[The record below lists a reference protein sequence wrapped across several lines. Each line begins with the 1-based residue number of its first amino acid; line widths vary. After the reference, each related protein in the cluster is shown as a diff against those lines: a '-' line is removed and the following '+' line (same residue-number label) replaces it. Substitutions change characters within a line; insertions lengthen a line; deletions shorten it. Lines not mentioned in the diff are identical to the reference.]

1 MSYDKPL
8 FLFTCAG
15 VENQSAIENIFIF
28 VSKKAL
34 KIKGKKILK
43 YTLISII
50 SLVLLLTGLVFS
62 LQIPGVQNFVK
73 DKLVVYLEKKIQTK
87 VSLDRVYIDFPNSLV
102 IENLYLQGQDVDT
115 LLAVKSLDVGLHIPK
130 LLNNTADITSVNL
143 QGVRAHVIRAA
154 DGSFNFQYIIDAFAT
169 KDEEESE
176 TKPFIISLDKINL
189 EDIGITFTDKQA
201 GNDIKFY
208 LNTFA
213 TRVKTF
219 DLENNTYGVDN
230 ISLDGLRLKLQQ
242 DLVAEVTQKVEEK
255 VDSLSQQKPLKINV
269 NSIDFT
275 NFDVSYN
282 DDTTKTNAS
291 ILFAELNT
299 KIKTIDLE
307 KNFFEVDQVTLK
319 KANIKASLFLPEE
332 KNKETSDNEK
342 QTETASPLQ
351 LKLNKLILEDVLA
364 SYDNTAVQP
373 LAKGIDFNHLNF
385 SKLHFEMADFV
396 MQNQHFSGKII
407 KTEITEK
414 SGLQVNRLAT
424 RFLYTDK
431 EAYLKELI
439 LETPK
444 TLLQD
449 EIALRY
455 SSVNQ
460 LTENLGDVAVEANL
474 KKSRI
479 ALSDLL
485 ILAPQLQKTEPFATY
500 KNAVL
505 AVDARVKGTV
515 DNLDIGTFKV
525 SGLDKTVVNVSG
537 RIKNAT
543 RPSQLW
549 FDIDV
554 REFTSS
560 ASTVTALL
568 PKNTIPN
575 TVALPPQFRING
587 KAKGTA
593 DNLKADLTL
602 NSTFGKAAVQAVIDM
617 RRKNQ
622 EVYAV
627 KANLQQLDIGKF
639 IKNPAI
645 GAVSGTIAASGESF
659 NPEKADAKLNAH
671 IASARYAA
679 YTYQGLDVNGAVNNG
694 QYNVKVNSKDPAA
707 LLALQAN
714 GVFTKEQP
722 TVALNGRIE
731 KLDIHKTG
739 FYESPLIIA
748 GTIDADFQN
757 LDPDALNGYLH
768 LNDFAVS
775 DTKEILPINDMKLEA
790 VASDSINQIKLLSQI
805 ADIELSGKYRLT
817 QIFGSVL
824 QTINQYYQ
832 FQKPSDIKENS
843 GIDPH
848 QHFTLNA
855 RIKNDE
861 LIQKFVPEL
870 TSFET
875 ITLTGTYDA
884 DTKKIEIDGSMPK
897 VTYGKNTI
905 ENAALKVNNTNE
917 ALQYNLIVAAL
928 QSESMAVRNIA
939 VQGNVADN
947 TISYD
952 ISTKDE
958 KKEVQYQLAGILK
971 SFENSMQIALNEN
984 GLRLNYEDWKVN
996 PENMIQL
1003 SDKGI
1008 LAQHFIISNKG
1019 SQIGMQSQNAEP
1031 NSPLQ
1036 ISIKDFKI
1044 ESITEIIKKDSLL
1057 AKGTI
1062 NGTAQLND
1070 LKHNMTFTSDVKVDN
1085 LIVYGSKVG
1094 NLEVKVD
1101 NTTTDRLN
1109 ADVALSGFNNNMK
1122 LSGFYDTSEQVFD
1135 LQMYIEQLQMESL
1148 QGFTMN
1154 AVTDAKGYLSGRLRI
1169 KGTTDNPDIIGKL
1182 KFNEVGLNV
1191 TQLGTSFKDI
1201 NDAIAFTEEGLQF
1214 NRFKINDAEGNAL
1227 ILNGKVMTRTYRDY
1241 AFALTVN
1248 GRDFK
1253 VVNSEKSD
1261 NQMMYGV
1268 MAIDANLNIKGDMN
1282 LPKVDGRLTV
1292 TDKTDF
1298 TFVLP
1303 QSSPGLQE
1311 REGIVEFIDEDQVA
1325 LQQTIKTDTVS
1336 SQSTLKGMDVSV
1348 NIELDKDAKLSI
1360 VIDKANGDF
1369 VKLQGEAELTG
1380 GIDPSGKT
1388 TLVGRYEVNE
1398 GAYEMS
1404 VNILKRKFD
1413 IQKGSAITWT
1423 GEPMKADVDITAVY
1437 KTNAAPIDLIE
1448 QQISGKNDAQLNMYK
1463 QRMPFNTLLKMKGE
1477 LLKPEITFD
1486 ITTDENNNT
1495 VSSEV
1500 LNDVNAKL
1508 AQLRTEESE
1517 MNKQVFALLLLNRFI
1532 GENPFES
1539 SAGMSAESMARQ
1551 SVSKILSQQLN
1562 NLAADLIA
1570 GVELNFDLESTDD
1583 YSSGEKNTRT
1593 DLNVGV
1599 SKKLFDDRL
1608 KVSVGSNFGLEGQER
1623 PNEKM
1628 TNIAGNVTF
1637 DYALS
1642 KDGRY
1647 TLRAYRKDE
1656 YQVALQGQI
1665 VETGLGFIITID
1677 YNKFKEIFQSQKS
1690 KREFRRNQR
1699 NEKKNEKTE

>member
-1 MSYDKPL
+1 M
-8 FLFTCAG
+8 
-15 VENQSAIENIFIF
+15 
-28 VSKKAL
+28 

-43 YTLISII
+43 YTLITIVSLL
-50 SLVLLLTGLVFS
+50 LVLIGFIFS
-62 LQIPGVQNFVK
+62 LRIPSVQNFVK
-73 DKLVVYLEKKIQTK
+73 DKLVVFLEKKIQTK

-102 IENLYLQGQDVDT
+102 LENLYLQGQEVDT

-143 QGVRAHVIRAA
+143 KGVRAHVIRAA
-154 DGSFNFQYIIDAFAT
+154 NGTFNFQYIIDAFAT
-169 KDEEESE
+169 KDEEERES
-176 TKPFIISLDKINL
+176 KPFIISLDKINL
-189 EDIGITFTDKQA
+189 EDIGVTFTDRQA

-219 DLENNTYGVDN
+219 DLENNTYAVDK

-242 DLVAEVTQKVEEK
+242 DLVTEVAQKVEEK
-255 VDSLSQQKPLKINV
+255 VDSLSQQKPLKIKV

-275 NFDVSYN
+275 HFNVDYN
-282 DDTTKTNAS
+282 DDITKTNAS
-291 ILFAELNT
+291 ILFAELST
-299 KIKTIDLE
+299 KIKTLDFE
-307 KNFFEVDQVTLK
+307 KNVFEVDQIALK
-319 KANIKASLFLPEE
+319 KANIKARLFLPAQKNDEKPDEE
-332 KNKETSDNEK
+332 R
-342 QTETASPLQ
+342 QTETSLPLQ
-351 LKLNKLILEDVLA
+351 LKVNHLLLEDVLA

-373 LAKGIDFNHLNF
+373 LAKGIDFNHLDF
-385 SKLHFEMADFV
+385 SRLHFEMTDFV
-396 MQNQHFSGKII
+396 MQKQLFSGKII

-414 SGLQVNRLAT
+414 SGLNINRLAT
-424 RFLYTDK
+424 RFLYSNK
-431 EAYLKELI
+431 EAYLKELV
-439 LETPK
+439 LETPQ

-455 SSVNQ
+455 SSTDQ
-460 LTENLGDVAVEANL
+460 LTENLGDVMIEANL
-474 KKSRI
+474 KKSKI

-485 ILAPQLQKTEPFATY
+485 ILAPQLQKTPPFSTY

-505 AVDARVKGTV
+505 TVDAQVKGIVDDLTV
-515 DNLDIGTFKV
+515 DTFKV
-525 SGLDKTVVNVSG
+525 SGIDKTVVNVSG
-537 RIKNAT
+537 HIKNAT
-543 RPSQLW
+543 RPSELW
-549 FDIDV
+549 FDV
-554 REFTSS
+554 NVKEFTSS
-560 ASTVTALL
+560 ANTVMAIL
-568 PKNTIPN
+568 PKNTLPTTI
-575 TVALPPQFRING
+575 ALPPQFRING

-593 DNLKADLTL
+593 SNLKADLTL
-602 NSTFGKAAVQAVIDM
+602 SSTFGKAVVQAVIDM
-617 RRKNQ
+617 RRKHQ

-627 KANLQQLDIGKF
+627 KADLQQLDVGKF
-639 IKNPAI
+639 IKNPTI
-645 GAVSGTIAASGESF
+645 GPVSGTIAASGESF
-659 NPEKADAKLNAH
+659 NPEKADAKVNAR
-671 IASARYAA
+671 IASAYYNN
-679 YTYQGLDVNGAVNNG
+679 YTYQHLDINGTVNNG
-694 QYNVKVNSKDPAA
+694 QYDVKINSKDPAA

-714 GVFTKEQP
+714 GVFTKEQS
-722 TVALNGRIE
+722 TIALNGRIE

-739 FYESPLIIA
+739 FYENPLIIA

-768 LNDFAVS
+768 LNDFALS
-775 DTKEILPINDMKLEA
+775 DTKEIIPVSDMKLEA
-790 VASDSINQIKLLSQI
+790 VANDSINQIKLLSQI
-805 ADIELSGKYRLT
+805 ADVELNGKYRLT
-817 QIFGSVL
+817 QIFGSVQ

-832 FQKPSDIKENS
+832 FQKPADTKEDN

-855 RIKNDE
+855 RIKNDD

-875 ITLTGTYDA
+875 VILTGTYDA
-884 DTKKIEIDGSMPK
+884 DTKKIEIDGNIPK
-897 VTYGKNTI
+897 LTYGKNTI
-905 ENAALKVNNTNE
+905 EHAVLKVNNTNE
-917 ALQYNLIVAAL
+917 ALQYGFVVDAL

-939 VQGNVADN
+939 IQGNVANN

-958 KKEVQYQLAGILK
+958 KKEVQYQLAGIVK
-971 SFENSMQIALNEN
+971 SFENSTQIALNEN
-984 GLRLNYEDWKVN
+984 GLRLNYENWKVN
-996 PENMIQL
+996 PENMIQF
-1003 SDKGI
+1003 SDQGI
-1008 LAQHFIISNKG
+1008 LAQHFIITNKG
-1019 SQIGMQSQNAEP
+1019 SQIGVQSQTVQP
-1031 NSPLQ
+1031 NSPIE

-1062 NGTAQLND
+1062 NGSAQLHDIKN
-1070 LKHNMTFTSDVKVDN
+1070 NMTFTSDLKVDH
-1085 LIVYGSKVG
+1085 LTVYGSKVG
-1094 NLEVKVD
+1094 NLAVKVD
-1101 NTTTDRLN
+1101 NTTTSRLN
-1109 ADVALSGFNNNMK
+1109 ADVTLSGFNNNMK
-1122 LSGFYDTSEQVFD
+1122 LSGFYNTSQQLFD
-1135 LQMYIEQLQMESL
+1135 LEMNIEQLQMESL
-1148 QGFTMN
+1148 QGFSMN
-1154 AVTDAKGYLSGRLRI
+1154 AITNAQGYVSGRLQI
-1169 KGTTDNPDIIGKL
+1169 KGTADDPDIIGKL

-1214 NRFKINDAEGNAL
+1214 NRFKISDEEGNAL
-1227 ILNGKVMTRTYRDY
+1227 MLNGKIMTKTYRDY

-1253 VVNSEKSD
+1253 IVNAEKSD

-1268 MAIDANLNIKGDMN
+1268 MAIDANLNIRGDIN

-1311 REGIVEFIDEDQVA
+1311 REGIVEFIDEDQIA
-1325 LQQTIKTDTVS
+1325 LQHTIKTDTVS

-1348 NIELDKDAKLSI
+1348 NIELNKDAKLSI

-1369 VKLQGEAELTG
+1369 IKLQGEAELTG

-1448 QQISGKNDAQLNMYK
+1448 QQIAGKNDAQLNMYK

-1486 ITTDENNNT
+1486 ITTDENNPT
-1495 VSSEV
+1495 VSSDV

-1539 SAGMSAESMARQ
+1539 SAGMSAESIARQ

-1677 YNKFKEIFQSQKS
+1677 YNKFKEIFESQKS

-1699 NEKKNEKTE
+1699 NEKKNEKTK